1 MGLSHCLWRIYF
13 ILIWRWLCST
23 GSLWWFRLPLS
34 FFFLVGCLFLCEK
47 GKCEAI
53 PYRRGWVNT
62 VHLKLSQK
70 TNICLC
76 LCTDITVC
84 RKICWVFTKDLHP
97 QPHICNKARLLNFH
111 PSVQMLLLK
120 SLLWACFFSITQ
132 YILLVVHNGTHQQ
145 KLLKITYSF
154 VSQIC
159 SITWKTLPQSF
170 YPDSVP
176 SPWLD
181 CLACSWLGKVTSCLV
196 TTSQKLQSI

>member
-34 FFFLVGCLFLCEK
+34 FFFLVGCLLLCEK

-97 QPHICNKARLLNFH
+97 QPHIQYVIKHDCSTSTLQSKCCSLNHCCGLAFSVLLNTYFWWYIMAH
-111 PSVQMLLLK
+111 ISKSYWKSHILLFPRSVLLLER
-120 SLLWACFFSITQ
+120 
-132 YILLVVHNGTHQQ
+132 
-145 KLLKITYSF
+145 
-154 VSQIC
+154 
-159 SITWKTLPQSF
+159 
-170 YPDSVP
+170 P
-176 SPWLD
+176 SPRVSTQIRYHHHGWT
-181 CLACSWLGKVTSCLV
+181 AWHVHGSERWHHV
-196 TTSQKLQSI
+196 